1 MLKLKE
7 LEQKAKNRG
16 IKGYKNISINKLL
29 SALSTSD
36 LVKENEKNSKDTDS
50 VKNEDYDAD

>member
-29 SALSTSD
+29 SALSASD

-50 VKNEDYDAD
+50 IKNEDYDAD